1 MTTRRA
7 YGSGSIEEHGAGWR
21 WVARINGKRV
31 KSPPYATRE
40 EAAAVLGEALRLS
53 SSGDVAPVAGLT
65 LRQWGNIWLRRR
77 EDSGVRS
84 LKADRSRWQ
93 RHVLAAPFID
103 LALREIRKRDLK
115 AWVAKLQ
122 RTAGAE
128 QQLGGAFAAGGERLS
143 PQTIRHC
150 VNLVRGALAAAVDD
164 ELLDVNPADKIRID
178 APPQT
183 DEPWT
188 YLTEF
193 EIAQLFEFLG
203 RETARARP
211 RERVAELVAVYA
223 VAIYAGLRKGEIIP
237 LRWVDVDLGERPQI
251 TVRYSRQGGTKS
263 GKIRRVPLL
272 APAAEALRA
281 WRAESF
287 EAEKQKTDR
296 AAALVFP
303 SPRGGA
309 WHEDHEFGW
318 PDTRRGAQGMS
329 PGVKT
334 RCGIA
339 REVRFHDLRHSCASH
354 LVMGTWGRTW
364 RLDEVRDLLGH
375 SDVETTQRY
384 AHLSPE
390 HLHAAAA
397 ATAPAASAAPGT
409 SQCPQNVPSDSSNS
423 ADSRQ
428 WALQDSNLRPLA
440 SEANGKAHEIKG
452 FAPFWGHLGD
462 IHRKAAA
469 RLLSLVADGAPVP
482 IELLDVLG
490 IPEGE
495 HALRQAVKEA
505 RALLMQPPT
514 SEQRSV
520 P

>member
-1 MTTRRA
+1 MNTRRS
-7 YGSGSIEEHGAGWR
+7 YGSGSIEAHGAGYR

-53 SSGDVAPVAGLT
+53 SSGEVAPVAGLT

-93 RHVLAAPFID
+93 RHVLAAPFVD

-115 AWVAKLQ
+115 AWIAKLQ

-128 QQLGGAFAAGGERLS
+128 QQIGGAFAAKGERLS

-164 ELLDVNPADKIRID
+164 ELLDVNPADRLRID

-183 DEPWT
+183 EEPWT
-188 YLTEF
+188 YLTEA
-193 EIAQLFEFLG
+193 EIAQLFAWLRSTEG
-203 RETARARP
+203 P
-211 RERVAELVAVYA
+211 ELIAVYA
-223 VAIYAGLRKGEIIP
+223 VAVYAGLRKGEIIP
-237 LRWVDVDLGERPQI
+237 LRWADVDLGERPQI
-251 TVRYSRQGGTKS
+251 TVRYSRLSGTKS

-272 APAAEALRA
+272 GPAAEALRHWSA
-281 WRAESF
+281 ASF
-287 EAEKQKTDR
+287 EVTKQET
-296 AAALVFP
+296 AGETALVFP
-303 SPRGGA
+303 SSRGGA

-318 PDTRRGAQGMS
+318 PDTRRGAQGLTL
-329 PGVKT
+329 GIKT
-334 RCGIA
+334 RCGIT

-354 LVMGTWGRTW
+354 LVMGTWGRAW

-397 ATAPAASAAPGT
+397 ATTAPAGPATLGT
-409 SQCPQNVPSDSSNS
+409 SQCPPNVPSVPSDS
-423 ADSRQ
+423 ADSRR

-440 SEANGKAHEIKG
+440 SEANGKAREIRG
-452 FAPFWGHLGD
+452 FGHFWGHLGD
-462 IHRKAAA
+462 IQLKAAA
-469 RLLSLVADGAPVP
+469 RLLDLVSDGKPVP
-482 IELLDVLG
+482 VELLDVLG

-495 HALRQAVKEA
+495 HALRQAVKAA
-505 RALLMQPPT
+505 RALLMAAGGGRAAVRDLAT
-514 SEQRSV
+514 
-520 P
+520 